1 MIKIKRGLDLPIAG
15 EPDKAI
21 VDGPA
26 VSKVAL
32 IGYDYHGMKPTMAVA
47 VGDVVSKGQL
57 LFTDKKTEGVKY
69 TAPAGG
75 KVVAINR
82 GAKRVFQSLVIEVD
96 EQEQEISFNQ
106 YSDEQLAALEADA
119 LVNDL
124 VESGLWTS
132 FRTRPFSKVPAPA
145 TRPAAIFV
153 TAMDTN
159 PLAADAAAII
169 AKYKEDFDR
178 GVSVLPKLTDGEVF
192 VCAAPNTV
200 EVAASGAQLKEFA
213 GPHPAGLAGTHISLL
228 KTPSLERVVWSI
240 NYQDVIAIG
249 KLLSTGSIWT
259 DRVVSLAGPVVE
271 KPRTITTRVGAA
283 LDEITSGELAGDN
296 NRVVS
301 GSVLSGRTAAGPFA
315 FLGRYHAQISCLE
328 EGNFRPFMGWASP
341 GADRFSTK
349 NIYVS
354 QFNKAKKFAFNTNTN
369 GSPRAIVPIG
379 SYEKVMPLDILPT
392 QLLRSLVTFDI
403 ELSQQLGSLELDEE
417 DLALCTYVTP
427 SKYEYGPILREN
439 LTRIEKES

>member
-1 MIKIKRGLDLPIAG
+1 
-15 EPDKAI
+15 
-21 VDGPA
+21 
-26 VSKVAL
+26 
-32 IGYDYHGMKPTMAVA
+32 
-47 VGDVVSKGQL
+47 
-57 LFTDKKTEGVKY
+57 
-69 TAPAGG
+69 
-75 KVVAINR
+75 
-82 GAKRVFQSLVIEVD
+82 
-96 EQEQEISFNQ
+96 
-106 YSDEQLAALEADA
+106 
-119 LVNDL
+119 
-124 VESGLWTS
+124 
-132 FRTRPFSKVPAPA
+132 
-145 TRPAAIFV
+145 
-153 TAMDTN
+153 
-159 PLAADAAAII
+159 
-169 AKYKEDFDR
+169 
-178 GVSVLPKLTDGEVF
+178 
-192 VCAAPNTV
+192 
-200 EVAASGAQLKEFA
+200 
-213 GPHPAGLAGTHISLL
+213 
-228 KTPSLERVVWSI
+228 
-240 NYQDVIAIG
+240 VIAIG